1 MKKKRFKSE
10 GRCNLCGENFDGG
23 KISGHLE
30 ECRGKLFV
38 KDNRAPANIMQI
50 SVCGKHNPE
59 FWLQLAAWD
68 GATLS
73 DIDNFLRHAWLECCG
88 HLSSFTIDGVRYE
101 SHPDYDDVGSEDGE
115 DGEEEEE
122 EDFFSFGE
130 KTLSMSV
137 KLNKVLR
144 PGTVLRHEYDF
155 GTTTE
160 LDLEVLDVFQASK
173 PEDTVILLAH
183 NLMPKIK
190 CSTCEKAATLICS
203 VCSYDFLC
211 FCKKCARKHEC
222 GEEMM
227 LPLVNSPRTGMCGY
241 EGPGL

>member
-1 MKKKRFKSE
+1 MKKKRFKTE
-10 GRCNLCGENFDGG
+10 GRCNLCGKNFEGG

-38 KDNRAPANIMQI
+38 EDKGAPANIMQI
-50 SVCGKHNPE
+50 SVYGRYNPE

-73 DIDNFLRHAWLECCG
+73 DIDDFLRHAWLECCG
-88 HLSSFTIDGVRYE
+88 HLSSFTIGGVNYE
-101 SHPDYDDVGSEDGE
+101 SHPDNDNTGL
-115 DGEEEEE
+115 
-122 EDFFSFGE
+122 FPFLKKSF
-130 KTLSMSV
+130 SMSV
-137 KLNKVLR
+137 KLNKVLGS
-144 PGTVLRHEYDF
+144 GTVLKHQYDF

-160 LDLEVLDVFQASK
+160 LELEVLDVFQASK
-173 PEDTVILLAH
+173 PKAPVILLAH

-190 CSTCEKAATLICS
+190 CSTCEKTATLICS
-203 VCSYDFLC
+203 GCRYDFLC

-227 LPLVNSPRTGMCGY
+227 LALVNSPRTGMCGY
-241 EGPGL
+241 DGPGL